1 MPARVIART
10 VFAAAPRSRVAVYAA
25 SYYTALQGVDLLSI
39 HSYESRSDTAD
50 VSYLRRS
57 GDNGRTWSAPLE
69 VLTQFEDPGGKGRR
83 YHAGG
88 YVDPLTGRYVT
99 VWNEGVLP
107 TDDPL
112 EGMRRWRLHYSV
124 SEDGGLSEV
133 VRAPVVHEGA
143 EYDAQHPL
151 PGVWVGKNCAMMGD
165 LGERPLTRSD
175 GAILVPVQSTPLG
188 PDGDYYN
195 PGGGYTYTDCLVLI
209 GRWTADKRLIWTASE
224 RVVGDPQRSTRGLI
238 EPTLAE
244 LADGTLLMVMRGS
257 NDRRPDLPGFKWVAR
272 SRDGGH
278 SWTPPI
284 PWTYTD
290 GAPFYSPSSC
300 SQLVPW
306 KDGRL
311 FWLGNLTP
319 ENPRGNSPRYPM
331 VLGEVDRGSGLLIRD
346 RVSTID
352 DRQPGEP
359 ENLMLSNFYAREDRE
374 TGDLLLHMARP
385 TAAGLLEP
393 AGGIR
398 TMDALLYRIAL

>member
-1 MPARVIART
+1 MPAKVIART
-10 VFAAAPRSRVAVYAA
+10 VFAAAPRPGVAVYAA
-25 SYYTALQGVDLLSI
+25 SYYTALRGGDLLSI
-39 HSYESRSDTAD
+39 HSYESRSDVAD
-50 VSYLRRS
+50 VSYQRRS
-57 GDNGRTWSAPLE
+57 HDNGRTWSAPLKVPTE
-69 VLTQFEDPGGKGRR
+69 FAGPGGKGRR

-112 EGMRRWRLHYSV
+112 EGMRRWTLHYSV

-133 VRAPVVHEGA
+133 VRAPIVHDGA

-188 PDGDYYN
+188 TDGEYYN
-195 PGGGYTYTDCLVLI
+195 PTGGYTYTDCLVLI
-209 GRWTADKRLIWTASE
+209 GRWTADKRLAWTASQ

-257 NDRRPDLPGFKWVAR
+257 NDRRPELPGFKWVAR
-272 SRDGGH
+272 SCDGGYT
-278 SWTPPI
+278 WTPAV
-284 PWTYTD
+284 PWTYSD
-290 GAPFYSPSSC
+290 GEPFFSPSSC

-311 FWLGNLTP
+311 FWLGNVTP
-319 ENPRGNSPRYPM
+319 GNPRGNSPRYPF
-331 VLGEVDRGSGLLIRD
+331 VLGEVDRDTGLLIRE
-346 RVSTID
+346 RVGILD

-359 ENLMLSNFYAREDRE
+359 ENLALSNFYAREDRE
-374 TGDLLLHMARP
+374 TDDLLLHMARP
-385 TAAGLLEP
+385 SAVGLLEP

-398 TMDALLYRIAL
+398 TMDALQYRIAV